1 MGASLCW
8 AAALPLSLHL
18 ACKAEAKVQFVF
30 VQKVLSAVCD
40 ATCQKPCRQA
50 VQALTSVCCLCVSA
64 AAWCAALLCFCS
76 SCCSLSDRSA
86 LRFCS
91 VAISAAASAA
101 ASSASLDCCRRPL
114 NCLQDNNNSNA
125 CLCLGHQ
132 GSLVDPPTASQRT
145 KKARKQQVEGQTVKR
160 HTMKQAY
167 TLLGQICM
175 HLTKADM
182 HAH

>member
-1 MGASLCW
+1 MLRQPPAQTYEDVHGQSIKACHVSCRHGSCKMGASLCW

-114 NCLQDNNNSNA
+114 NCLQDNNNRQCMS
-125 CLCLGHQ
+125 LFGTPRILG
-132 GSLVDPPTASQRT
+132 
-145 KKARKQQVEGQTVKR
+145 
-160 HTMKQAY
+160 
-167 TLLGQICM
+167 
-175 HLTKADM
+175 
-182 HAH
+182 